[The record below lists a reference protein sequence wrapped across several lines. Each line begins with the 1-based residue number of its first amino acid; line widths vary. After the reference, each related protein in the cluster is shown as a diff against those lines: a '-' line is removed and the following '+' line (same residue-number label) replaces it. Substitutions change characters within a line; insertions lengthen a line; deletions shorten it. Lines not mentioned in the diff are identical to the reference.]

1 MSDRPLPI
9 PPGYNEFLR
18 QLKDRIRR
26 SQVQAALAV
35 NQTLVQ
41 LYWQIGQ
48 DILSKEQEQGW
59 GAKVVDRLSID
70 LKREFP
76 EMKGF
81 SPRNLRYMKAFADA
95 YPTESIL
102 QQAAAKIPWFHNCL
116 LLDRVKNLQER
127 LWYIEQTIACGWSRS
142 LLTQQI
148 DSQLYARQ
156 GVATTNF
163 LQTLPSPQSDLA
175 QQVLRD
181 PYNFDF
187 LSLGAQALERD
198 IEAGLVTHIRD
209 FLLALGVGFSFIGSQ
224 YPLQVSGREFRLDLL
239 FYHFRLHCFVVIDL
253 KTGEFEPAFSGQMNF
268 YVSAVDDLLRGEV
281 DHPTIGIILCKSQD
295 KTIVEY
301 SLRDMNKPIG
311 VSTYQLRDA
320 LPEQLQSSLPTIEQL
335 EVELEIAS
343 QEIASEEI

>member
-1 MSDRPLPI
+1 MKKCTSGMLP
-9 PPGYNEFLR
+9 
-18 QLKDRIRR
+18 
-26 SQVQAALAV
+26 
-35 NQTLVQ
+35 
-41 LYWQIGQ
+41 
-48 DILSKEQEQGW
+48 
-59 GAKVVDRLSID
+59 
-70 LKREFP
+70 
-76 EMKGF
+76 
-81 SPRNLRYMKAFADA
+81 
-95 YPTESIL
+95 
-102 QQAAAKIPWFHNCL
+102 
-116 LLDRVKNLQER
+116 
-127 LWYIEQTIACGWSRS
+127 
-142 LLTQQI
+142 
-148 DSQLYARQ
+148 
-156 GVATTNF
+156 
-163 LQTLPSPQSDLA
+163 TLPSPQSDLA